1 MVRETTE
8 SKVVICLRLG
18 LLGHISGVSAGQHQ
32 ALQLTQAT
40 LHLSLL
46 LSLRALERLGGETQ
60 LFGKLGA
67 HETHLFL
74 DLQARGSSP
83 FSVGGL
89 LLNQFLVIGFLTNS
103 QGFEAFLQLLQSGFL
118 LLESV
123 LRGASEGPGTAG
135 GG

>member
-8 SKVVICLRLG
+8 SKVVICMCLG
-18 LLGHISGVSAGQHQ
+18 FLGHISGVSAGQHQ
-32 ALQLTQAT
+32 ALQLIQAA

-46 LSLRALERLGGETQ
+46 LFLRALERLGGQAQ
-60 LFGKLGA
+60 LLGKLGA
-67 HETHLFL
+67 HEAHLFL

-103 QGFEAFLQLLQSGFL
+103 QGFEAFLKLLQS
-118 LLESV
+118 
-123 LRGASEGPGTAG
+123 
-135 GG
+135 